1 MLNKKLLL
9 ITTVL
14 ISGSLITPLMARPVT
29 LSNVRTQAKKSKINT
44 IIKELSMQNSNLSDI
59 EFASTKNGLHYF
71 RLYSSSNSMDYTITE
86 CYFSNEDN
94 STRFKELTWIWAKD
108 YQQNVKHITFK
119 RDSETN
125 CITAQVYLED
135 GTTLE
140 EKVIFKDPNTKYYF
154 VY

>member
-9 ITTVL
+9 ITTAL
-14 ISGSLITPLMARPVT
+14 ISGSLITPIMARPIT

-44 IIKELSMQNSNLSDI
+44 IIKELSQQNSNLSDI

-71 RLYSSSNSMDYTITE
+71 RLYSSSNTMDYTITE
-86 CYFSNEDN
+86 CYFSNEYN
-94 STRFKELTWIWAKD
+94 STRFKDLTWIWAKD
-108 YQQNVKHITFK
+108 YGQDIKNITFK
-119 RDSETN
+119 RNSETN
-125 CITAQVYLED
+125 YITAKVYLED

-140 EKVIFKDPNTKYYF
+140 EKVIFKDPTTKHHF